1 MPLDGIGGIGAGA
14 SPLAGVTAQKPQVE
28 SGFGDSLKNLLETV
42 DSTNSEAND
51 AIGRMMNGTG
61 DVHEA
66 MIALQRADVT
76 MQLAVQVR
84 NKIVSAYQDIMRMS
98 V

>member
-1 MPLDGIGGIGAGA
+1 MPIDGIGGIGAGA
-14 SPLAGVTAQKPQVE
+14 SPLAGAGAQKPQVE

>member
-1 MPLDGIGGIGAGA
+1 MPTDISAISGSGSLPLARPGQSSTPLDN
-14 SPLAGVTAQKPQVE
+14 
-28 SGFGDSLKNLLETV
+28 GFGESLQRVLETV

-51 AIGRMMNGTG
+51 AVGRMLNGTG

-84 NKIVSAYQDIMRMS
+84 NKIVQAYQDIMRMP